1 VVDQPALA
9 LERRYLASWQLTA
22 PEPMA
27 ETPTSRVSSVLRGG
41 RRVVLKVLKP
51 RGNEERI
58 GALALE
64 YFGGDGAVRLLA
76 HDDQAQLLELAP
88 GPHLSEM
95 VRAGRDR
102 EATQVIAGVL
112 ERLHADRPHAVPS
125 GLSTLRERF
134 SALFT
139 VARDVSGRDADI
151 FGRGARLA
159 ERLLSSPRD
168 ERVLHG
174 DLHHDNVREHPQRGW
189 LAFDPKGIWGERTYD
204 ACNTF
209 LNPWTEVE
217 SFFTRE
223 RTRQRAGDL
232 AGALKLPFDRLLG
245 YVLAHACLSAA
256 WSLGAGEPHAPALRM
271 ARIADTLLSPTA

>member
-112 ERLHADRPHAVPS
+112 ERLHADRSV
-125 GLSTLRERF
+125 
-134 SALFT
+134 
-139 VARDVSGRDADI
+139 
-151 FGRGARLA
+151 
-159 ERLLSSPRD
+159 
-168 ERVLHG
+168 
-174 DLHHDNVREHPQRGW
+174 
-189 LAFDPKGIWGERTYD
+189 
-204 ACNTF
+204 
-209 LNPWTEVE
+209 
-217 SFFTRE
+217 
-223 RTRQRAGDL
+223 
-232 AGALKLPFDRLLG
+232 
-245 YVLAHACLSAA
+245 
-256 WSLGAGEPHAPALRM
+256 
-271 ARIADTLLSPTA
+271 